1 MMRLAPLLLVLSCG
15 GKTDEIPPMPANELL
30 TRMSLDLRGVRP
42 TVEEY
47 ASLEAEPQ
55 LVEQLM
61 ESYLEDDR
69 FGERVRSLFS
79 EIYLTRAENYYFDV
93 DDFPQ
98 LADVTNSEFLDSI
111 GEESLYVLDEVAT
124 NDLPLTELVV
134 ADWTMANPITAA
146 IWPVEYP
153 ADGTGWQRS
162 RYTDGRPTAG
172 LLSTNSLWWRY
183 TSTSSNM
190 NRKRANAV
198 SRMFLCHDYL
208 ARPIE
213 FDRSVSILDEESIN
227 NALQTNPGCVG
238 CHVSLDP
245 LAAYFFGYWA
255 FNDDVPDEVSFY
267 HPDRERLWSSY
278 LGVSPAYYGEPG
290 YSLSELGA
298 QIASDPR
305 FSKCLTKQS
314 FELLLRRSA
323 TVEDERALEAHRLYM
338 LNNGMTLRSVFRA
351 IMMSDVY
358 RAGRTDI
365 EGAVP
370 RKMVTPEMM
379 ASQIEE
385 LTGFRFVD
393 HDGFDQLSEDSRGF
407 LTLAGGADGY
417 YVTQHATSPNATVL
431 LVQERLA
438 EAAAEYAA
446 TSTV

>member
-172 LLSTNSLWWRY
+172 L
-183 TSTSSNM
+183 
-190 NRKRANAV
+190 
-198 SRMFLCHDYL
+198 
-208 ARPIE
+208 
-213 FDRSVSILDEESIN
+213 
-227 NALQTNPGCVG
+227 
-238 CHVSLDP
+238 
-245 LAAYFFGYWA
+245 
-255 FNDDVPDEVSFY
+255 
-267 HPDRERLWSSY
+267 
-278 LGVSPAYYGEPG
+278 
-290 YSLSELGA
+290 
-298 QIASDPR
+298 
-305 FSKCLTKQS
+305 
-314 FELLLRRSA
+314 
-323 TVEDERALEAHRLYM
+323 
-338 LNNGMTLRSVFRA
+338 
-351 IMMSDVY
+351 
-358 RAGRTDI
+358 
-365 EGAVP
+365 
-370 RKMVTPEMM
+370 
-379 ASQIEE
+379 
-385 LTGFRFVD
+385 
-393 HDGFDQLSEDSRGF
+393 
-407 LTLAGGADGY
+407 
-417 YVTQHATSPNATVL
+417 
-431 LVQERLA
+431 
-438 EAAAEYAA
+438 
-446 TSTV
+446 